1 MPLRTVIRLSWREAG
16 MTEVVRAAAGR
27 GHGGQRPP
35 GAEVE
40 GEAGLER
47 DVAIL
52 GAYLAAQ
59 PADIDGVV
67 FADKPSVRGPAACQA
82 LRAAAGQPGRLV
94 AAMIR
99 RG

>member
-16 MTEVVRAAAGR
+16 MTEVARAAAGC

-59 PADIDGVV
+59 PADIDGA
-67 FADKPSVRGPAACQA
+67 FLRTSLRGPAAGQA